1 MEVISRF
8 PARRPCGLGLRE
20 PAKRYARRPCR
31 SSGRGMPADRGE
43 PPFRGGWASGDSGVG
58 KLPAPDESKAEHIQ
72 AETVTRGLGR
82 WAEEGAR
89 TENFNPKN
97 KIRSPDKPCG
107 DFKEIGKITLL
118 L

>member
-1 MEVISRF
+1 M
-8 PARRPCGLGLRE
+8 
-20 PAKRYARRPCR
+20 
-31 SSGRGMPADRGE
+31 
-43 PPFRGGWASGDSGVG
+43 RGGLAEVPAAECRRTAGSRHSAAGRASGDSGVG

-89 TENFNPKN
+89 PENFNPKN
-97 KIRSPDKPCG
+97 KIRRPDKPCG